1 MKAPLS
7 PAQERLWL
15 LQRLDPDDAAYTMYL
30 VRRLRGALDT
40 AALTRAFGQVVAR
53 HESLRTSFAEQD
65 GVPWAMAEPQG
76 ASAPPVEW
84 LPAAGER
91 EAAELVAE
99 RVNAPFDL
107 SEGVPLRI
115 AVVRLAA
122 DDHVLCLTLHHIIAD
137 GTSLNLLLD
146 ELGECYGAAV
156 EGRAPVLAKL
166 GVRPSDYARWQ
177 RHRAERAAPYWLERL
192 ARPPV
197 TELPFARAR
206 PSGTG
211 AFHTVRVDAGLAG
224 RVERLAGR
232 HRATPFM
239 VLTAAY
245 QALLS
250 RHSGQRDLLV
260 GAVFAGRDRV
270 ELEPVVG
277 YLAQTVV
284 LRADLGGDPSF
295 TELLTRTRAD
305 ALAAM
310 GRPGP
315 PFERLDLPV
324 DTLLPTMLVLHDRV
338 SPPASFGGLEV
349 SDFAAG
355 YRQAK
360 VGLLVEGAWDDDGG
374 LALTFCHDTG
384 LLDRAE
390 VELLAARFVRLLESA
405 VDRPHEAVS
414 DLRIWTDQDESAI
427 RALASPRPAAREDAR
442 GVPEL
447 IEASAHGRPEA
458 PAVLCGERTVTYGE
472 LWASAGELAVA
483 LRGHGVREGDV
494 VGVCLPRSIEAIV
507 ALLAVWRAGAAYLP
521 LDPDDPPERHAPAL
535 ETAGAAR
542 VVSRIGLPGDIQVI
556 DPATPHPKAPQAP
569 QAKAPYLESPH
580 GPPPAPPGPSSAAY
594 AIATSGSTGRPKT
607 VLVEHGALA
616 ARVRWMREEY
626 GLTPAD
632 RVVQFASLS
641 FDAHVE
647 EIFPALAAGAC
658 LVLLPEGA
666 TGLPDVLGSPAG
678 RGVTVLDLPTAYWHG
693 LTETADEVAWPPGL
707 RLVIIGGEQ
716 ADAAAVARWRA
727 GPCRDVRLV
736 NTYGPTETTVI
747 ATAADL
753 GADDAARRPPIGRP
767 IAATSALVLDGRGR
781 PLPAGAAGELVVGGA
796 GVARGYLG
804 RPDLTADRFVP
815 DPSGHG
821 ARRYRTGDRARLR
834 SDGSLEFLGRLDD
847 QLKVRGVRVEPGEVE
862 ARLTGHPGVG
872 AAAVTARGDDLV
884 AYYTGAAEPAELRAH
899 AARALPR
906 GLVPTQWVRLDALP
920 LTTGGKLDRAALPE
934 PSRTRTAGGVAPRT
948 ETEQLV
954 ADVWA
959 GLLGLDEL
967 GVFDDLFELGAHSL
981 LATRLAA
988 RLRSMLG
995 VEVPIRAVFERTT
1008 VAALAEVVEELLLEE
1023 IAGLTEEEALDVLTG
1038 QVGALPC
1045 GEGGS

>member
-137 GTSLNLLLD
+137 GTSLNLLLE

-427 RALASPRPAAREDAR
+427 RALASPRPAAHEDAR

-472 LWASAGELAVA
+472 LWAGAGELAAA

-521 LDPDDPPERHAPAL
+521 LDPDDPPERHAQAV
-535 ETAGAAR
+535 ETAGAVR
-542 VVSRIGLPGDIQVI
+542 VVSRIGLPSDIQVI
-556 DPATPHPKAPQAP
+556 DPATSPPKAPH
-569 QAKAPYLESPH
+569 LESPQ

-693 LTETADEVAWPPGL
+693 LTETADEVAWPSGL

-862 ARLTGHPGVG
+862 ARLTEHPGVG

-1038 QVGALPC
+1038 QVGALPR

>member
-65 GVPWAMAEPQG
+65 GVPWAMAEPHG

-295 TELLTRTRAD
+295 AELLTRTRAD

-360 VGLLVEGAWDDDGG
+360 VGLLLEGAWDDDGG
-374 LALTFCHDTG
+374 LVLTFCHDTG

-472 LWASAGELAVA
+472 LWAWAGELAAA

-542 VVSRIGLPGDIQVI
+542 AVSRIGLPGDIQVI
-556 DPATPHPKAPQAP
+556 DPATPHPKAPQP
-569 QAKAPYLESPH
+569 KAPTWSRRRGRRPRHPVPRRRLTRSP
-580 GPPPAPPGPSSAAY
+580 PRAP
-594 AIATSGSTGRPKT
+594 
-607 VLVEHGALA
+607 
-616 ARVRWMREEY
+616 
-626 GLTPAD
+626 
-632 RVVQFASLS
+632 RVVPRPSWSSTAPSPR
-641 FDAHVE
+641 AC
-647 EIFPALAAGAC
+647 AGCAR
-658 LVLLPEGA
+658 
-666 TGLPDVLGSPAG
+666 S
-678 RGVTVLDLPTAYWHG
+678 TA
-693 LTETADEVAWPPGL
+693 
-707 RLVIIGGEQ
+707 
-716 ADAAAVARWRA
+716 
-727 GPCRDVRLV
+727 
-736 NTYGPTETTVI
+736 
-747 ATAADL
+747 
-753 GADDAARRPPIGRP
+753 
-767 IAATSALVLDGRGR
+767 
-781 PLPAGAAGELVVGGA
+781 
-796 GVARGYLG
+796 
-804 RPDLTADRFVP
+804 
-815 DPSGHG
+815 
-821 ARRYRTGDRARLR
+821 
-834 SDGSLEFLGRLDD
+834 
-847 QLKVRGVRVEPGEVE
+847 
-862 ARLTGHPGVG
+862 
-872 AAAVTARGDDLV
+872 
-884 AYYTGAAEPAELRAH
+884 
-899 AARALPR
+899 
-906 GLVPTQWVRLDALP
+906 
-920 LTTGGKLDRAALPE
+920 
-934 PSRTRTAGGVAPRT
+934 
-948 ETEQLV
+948 
-954 ADVWA
+954 
-959 GLLGLDEL
+959 
-967 GVFDDLFELGAHSL
+967 
-981 LATRLAA
+981 
-988 RLRSMLG
+988 
-995 VEVPIRAVFERTT
+995 
-1008 VAALAEVVEELLLEE
+1008 
-1023 IAGLTEEEALDVLTG
+1023 
-1038 QVGALPC
+1038 
-1045 GEGGS
+1045 

>member
-30 VRRLRGALDT
+30 VRRLRGALDR
-40 AALTRAFGQVVAR
+40 AALTRALGQVVAR
-53 HESLRTSFAEQD
+53 HESLRTSFAERD
-65 GVPWAMAEPQG
+65 GVPWAIAEPPG
-76 ASAPPVEW
+76 ASTPPVEW
-84 LPAAGER
+84 LPSAGER
-91 EAAELVAE
+91 EVAELVAE

-115 AVVRLAA
+115 AVIRLAA

-146 ELGECYGAAV
+146 DLGECYGAAV
-156 EGRAPVLAKL
+156 EGRAPALPKL

-224 RVERLAGR
+224 RIERLAGR

-295 TELLTRTRAD
+295 AELLARTRAD

-315 PFERLDLPV
+315 PFERLELPV
-324 DTLLPTMLVLHDRV
+324 DALLPTMLVLHDRV

-349 SDFAAG
+349 SGFSAG

-360 VGLLVEGAWDDDGG
+360 VALLVEGAWDDGG

-384 LLDRAE
+384 LLERAE

-405 VDRPHEAVS
+405 VDEPHEALS
-414 DLRIWTDQDESAI
+414 DLRIWTDQDEAAI
-427 RALASPRPAAREDAR
+427 RALASPRPDAREDVR
-442 GVPEL
+442 GVLEL
-447 IEASAHGRPEA
+447 IEASVRGRPEA

-472 LWASAGELAVA
+472 LWAWAGELGAA

-494 VGVCLPRSIEAIV
+494 VGVCLSRSAEAV
-507 ALLAVWRAGAAYLP
+507 AALLAVWRAGAAYLP
-521 LDPDDPPERHAPAL
+521 LDPDDPSERHARAL
-535 ETAGAAR
+535 ETASAAH
-542 VVSRIGLPGDIQVI
+542 VVSRAGMPGRIQVI
-556 DPATPHPKAPQAP
+556 DPSAPHPKTPRP
-569 QAKAPYLESPH
+569 KALLADRPR
-580 GPPPAPPGPSSAAY
+580 PSSAAY
-594 AIATSGSTGRPKT
+594 AIATSGSTGGPKT

-647 EIFPALAAGAC
+647 EIFPALAAGAS

-666 TGLPDVLGSPAG
+666 AGLPDVLGSPAG

-716 ADAAAVARWRA
+716 ADGAAVARWRA
-727 GPCRDVRLV
+727 GPCRAVRLV

-804 RPDLTADRFVP
+804 RPGLTADRFVP

-834 SDGSLEFLGRLDD
+834 SDGLLEFLGRLDD

-862 ARLTGHPGVG
+862 ARLTEHPEVG

-884 AYYTGAAEPAELRAH
+884 AYYTGAAEPADLRAH
-899 AARALPR
+899 AARTLPR

-959 GLLGLDEL
+959 ELLGLDEL

-1038 QVGALPC
+1038 QVGALPR

>member
-65 GVPWAMAEPQG
+65 GVPWAMAEPHG

-295 TELLTRTRAD
+295 AELLTRTRAD

-360 VGLLVEGAWDDDGG
+360 VGLLLEGAWDDDGG
-374 LALTFCHDTG
+374 LVLTFCHDTG

-472 LWASAGELAVA
+472 LWAWAGELAAA

-542 VVSRIGLPGDIQVI
+542 AVSRIGLPGDIQVI
-556 DPATPHPKAPQAP
+556 DPATPHPKAPQP
-569 QAKAPYLESPH
+569 KAPHVESPQ

-767 IAATSALVLDGRGR
+767 IAATSALVLDVRGR

-1045 GEGGS
+1045 GEGGP

>member
-295 TELLTRTRAD
+295 AELLTRTRAD

-427 RALASPRPAAREDAR
+427 MALASPRPAAREDAR

-458 PAVLCGERTVTYGE
+458 PAVLC
-472 LWASAGELAVA
+472 
-483 LRGHGVREGDV
+483 
-494 VGVCLPRSIEAIV
+494 
-507 ALLAVWRAGAAYLP
+507 
-521 LDPDDPPERHAPAL
+521 
-535 ETAGAAR
+535 
-542 VVSRIGLPGDIQVI
+542 
-556 DPATPHPKAPQAP
+556 
-569 QAKAPYLESPH
+569 
-580 GPPPAPPGPSSAAY
+580 
-594 AIATSGSTGRPKT
+594 
-607 VLVEHGALA
+607 
-616 ARVRWMREEY
+616 
-626 GLTPAD
+626 
-632 RVVQFASLS
+632 
-641 FDAHVE
+641 
-647 EIFPALAAGAC
+647 
-658 LVLLPEGA
+658 
-666 TGLPDVLGSPAG
+666 
-678 RGVTVLDLPTAYWHG
+678 
-693 LTETADEVAWPPGL
+693 
-707 RLVIIGGEQ
+707 
-716 ADAAAVARWRA
+716 
-727 GPCRDVRLV
+727 
-736 NTYGPTETTVI
+736 
-747 ATAADL
+747 
-753 GADDAARRPPIGRP
+753 
-767 IAATSALVLDGRGR
+767 
-781 PLPAGAAGELVVGGA
+781 
-796 GVARGYLG
+796 
-804 RPDLTADRFVP
+804 
-815 DPSGHG
+815 
-821 ARRYRTGDRARLR
+821 
-834 SDGSLEFLGRLDD
+834 
-847 QLKVRGVRVEPGEVE
+847 
-862 ARLTGHPGVG
+862 
-872 AAAVTARGDDLV
+872 
-884 AYYTGAAEPAELRAH
+884 
-899 AARALPR
+899 
-906 GLVPTQWVRLDALP
+906 
-920 LTTGGKLDRAALPE
+920 
-934 PSRTRTAGGVAPRT
+934 
-948 ETEQLV
+948 
-954 ADVWA
+954 
-959 GLLGLDEL
+959 
-967 GVFDDLFELGAHSL
+967 
-981 LATRLAA
+981 
-988 RLRSMLG
+988 
-995 VEVPIRAVFERTT
+995 
-1008 VAALAEVVEELLLEE
+1008 
-1023 IAGLTEEEALDVLTG
+1023 
-1038 QVGALPC
+1038 
-1045 GEGGS
+1045 